1 MAELVN
7 PVDRAFLLF
16 EKRNQPMHIGV
27 LQLFSWPEDEGP
39 DYVTRLAETM
49 RSYTRPEPP
58 FGRRIVT
65 RYGVD
70 FWEDDRYFDLEHHFR
85 HRGLPKPGRIR
96 ELLAYVSAAHSHLM
110 DRERPLWEVH
120 LIEGLPNRQFAI
132 YTKIHHAMMDGTS
145 GVRLMTRAFDP
156 TPGPRNLPP
165 LWAVPPRP
173 RRHEVE
179 RRPAPGLGSA
189 LELARTHLRGGAQF
203 AKELREASRL
213 QQRALG
219 QVSPL
224 DAPTTVVNEKI
235 TGSRRFAAQSVS
247 LARIRRIAAAYDA
260 TLNDAVL
267 AICGGALREYLLA
280 QDALPAKPL
289 VAMVPVNL
297 RDGDSEGGNDI
308 ALILASLGTHIEDPR
323 ERIDAVVRS
332 TRASKARFR
341 RMTPTYQKAF
351 TALSM
356 MPAGLNILSGGRL
369 PGLQTFNVVVS
380 NMPGPKE
387 PIYWNG
393 ARLNG
398 VYPVAFLMDH
408 MALNV
413 TLMSYVDHLEF
424 GLTACR
430 RTLPS
435 MQRLLPAIE
444 NAMVDLERAAGLG
457 RPESREA
464 TEEILDES

>member
-7 PVDRAFLLF
+7 PVDLAFLLL
-16 EKRNQPMHIGV
+16 EKRSQPMHIGV

-39 DYVTRLAETM
+39 DYVTRLADYM
-49 RSYTRPEPP
+49 RSFTKLEAP
-58 FGRRIVT
+58 FGRRIVS
-65 RYGVD
+65 RYGID
-70 FWEDDRYFDLEHHFR
+70 CWEDDRYFDLEHHFR

-145 GVRLMTRAFDP
+145 GVRLMTRAFGASPDP
-156 TPGPRNLPP
+156 RTMPP
-165 LWAVPPRP
+165 LWAVPPRE
-173 RRHEVE
+173 RRATNGVRPSVE
-179 RRPAPGLGSA
+179 RGTVLEVARSQLEGGLRFARELRDATRQQQKGLG
-189 LELARTHLRGGAQF
+189 F
-203 AKELREASRL
+203 
-213 QQRALG
+213 
-219 QVSPL
+219 VSPL
-224 DAPTTVVNEKI
+224 DAPTTVVNQKI

-247 LARIRRIAAAYDA
+247 LARIRRIADAYGA

-267 AICGGALREYLLA
+267 AICGGALREYLIA
-280 QDALPAKPL
+280 QDALPEKPL

-297 RDGDSEGGNDI
+297 RDGESEGGNDI
-308 ALILASLGTHIEDPR
+308 ALILASLGTHVADPR
-323 ERIDAVVRS
+323 KRIESVIRS
-332 TRASKARFR
+332 TKASKVRFR
-341 RMTPTYQKAF
+341 RMTPAYQKAF
-351 TALSM
+351 TAVSM
-356 MPAGLNILSGGRL
+356 LPAGINILSGGRL

-380 NMPGPKE
+380 NMPGPRE
-387 PIYWNG
+387 PIFWNG
-393 ARLNG
+393 AKLNG

-408 MALNV
+408 MALNI

-435 MQRLLPAIE
+435 MQKLLPAIE
-444 NAMVDLERAAGLG
+444 NAMVELERAAGLS
-457 RPESREA
+457 RPSSSEA